1 MKNFSHTSFTF
12 VFIYF
17 LHLTSAQDFD
27 YDQNR
32 NNDFNLNNENENEE
46 KISFEQ
52 RNFDNIDGT
61 EDEQTEKPDDDG
73 DYASSDNESEDGV
86 KVKDKIASGTDTR
99 SLSGTV
105 SLFY

>member
-1 MKNFSHTSFTF
+1 MKNSSHTSFTF
-12 VFIYF
+12 VFIYL
-17 LHLTSAQDFD
+17 LHLTSAQDYD
-27 YDQNR
+27 YNQYS
-32 NNDFNLNNENENEE
+32 NNDFNLNIENENEE

-52 RNFDNIDGT
+52 RNFDNIDGS
-61 EDEQTEKPDDDG
+61 EEEQTEKPDENG
-73 DYASSDNESEDGV
+73 HYANSDNESEDGV